1 MNDDLDLLV
10 SAYLD
15 GAVDADE
22 RARVEADPELLAA
35 VERMRLVRSML
46 GDSEPSSIST
56 REAMLANALDAW
68 DRLTPM
74 VDTRRDA
81 TPRALQR
88 GTDSA
93 AAAAAASITAPTSL
107 ADRRRATLNRRM
119 LGAAA
124 AIVVVLAG
132 GIAAQ
137 VITGDR
143 ATDDS
148 GSETASL
155 SATADD
161 TADDAATGA
170 LQDAE
175 LGPESASAGDGT
187 DEDLR
192 AVTEESLDG
201 QIDTGID
208 VAAPPAEQVLEQL
221 RTTRDL
227 ALFAA
232 DAVDAPRPP
241 TNVPVATSAPID
253 DLLDDTE
260 ASILALELPLC
271 LGADY
276 VVGPA
281 LFGDVVVVV
290 AVDER
295 RSLALAY
302 VAESCREVARARLP

>member
-46 GDSEPSSIST
+46 GDTEPSSIST
-56 REAMLANALDAW
+56 REALLANALDAW

-74 VDTRRDA
+74 AATRHDA

-88 GTDSA
+88 GTDPA
-93 AAAAAASITAPTSL
+93 TAAAAASITAPTSL

-148 GSETASL
+148 GSQTASL

-161 TADDAATGA
+161 TADEA
-170 LQDAE
+170 LQDTAVA
-175 LGPESASAGDGT
+175 PESAESGGDEPDANLSA
-187 DEDLR
+187 
-192 AVTEESLDG
+192 AVEESSEADG

-221 RTTRDL
+221 RTPEDL
-227 ALFAA
+227 ALFAS
-232 DAVDAPRPP
+232 DAIDAPRPP
-241 TNVPVATSAPID
+241 ADVPVATSAPID
-253 DLLDDTE
+253 DRLTDTQ
-260 ASILALELPLC
+260 ASILAAELPLC

-290 AVDER
+290 AVDEG

-302 VAESCREVARARLP
+302 LAESCREVARARLP